1 MLTIEQLAPR
11 VAAFLARGRKPRD
24 LTATEKRLAVSAPD
38 QFDTLVQSLQAETL
52 EDIRAEAALEVLQ
65 EDAAKQAA
73 AERAR
78 QAATMEAER
87 TELLALR
94 HEQALELDAALQ
106 DVNASLVGFQELNGK
121 IARLDKALG
130 QADRNRASYGL
141 MALVIK
147 RTIRTHAPTLFKLLG
162 ARVTGFNTDGLS
174 DATRPADYNLAAR
187 MGEPDPL
194 DN

>member
-1 MLTIEQLAPR
+1 MLTLTELGPR
-11 VAAFLARGRKPRD
+11 VAAFIARGRKPRE
-24 LTATEKRLAVSAPD
+24 LTPAEKRLALSAPD
-38 QFDTLVQSLQAETL
+38 QFDAVVQALHSETL
-52 EDIRAEAALEVLQ
+52 EDIRAEAALEVLT
-65 EDAAKQAA
+65 EDAANAA
-73 AERAR
+73 AADRAR

-87 TELLALR
+87 QELLALR

-130 QADRNRASYGL
+130 QTDKHRASWGL

-147 RTIRTHAPTLFKLLG
+147 RTIRTHAPDLFKLLG

-174 DATRPADYNLAAR
+174 DATRPADYDLAAR
-187 MGEPDPL
+187 LGAPDPL